1 MTWVLLALRKQEL
14 RNRINQ
20 LTQKQIDISQEVMD
34 LENYASNIADGI
46 ITFNEMA
53 GTSSRYYGTQIGFM
67 NTSSQVAYN
76 SAMVKSN
83 AYLEQLQ
90 QNGMDTGGQY
100 QNILDPSGSG
110 QYGDGTVQPAL
121 LFNQIYKQELEEY
134 ARMAK
139 EQINQQEKELE
150 QEKLQIEVKVKAAEA
165 EYESISSQLDNSI
178 SKSAIRLA

>member
-20 LTQKQIDISQEVMD
+20 LTQKQLDISQEVMD
-34 LENYASNIADGI
+34 LENYASNIADGVV
-46 ITFNEMA
+46 TFNEMA
-53 GTSSRYYGTQIGFM
+53 GTPSRYHGTQLGFIGA
-67 NTSSQVAYN
+67 SSQVAYN
-76 SAMVKSN
+76 SAAIKAN
-83 AYLEQLQ
+83 AYLDQLQ
-90 QNGMDTGGQY
+90 QNGTDTGGQY

-121 LFNQIYKQELEEY
+121 LFNQIYKEELEEY
-134 ARMAK
+134 ARQAK

-150 QEKLQIEVKVKAAEA
+150 QEKLQIEVKIKTAEA
-165 EYESISSQLDNSI
+165 EYENISNQLDNSI